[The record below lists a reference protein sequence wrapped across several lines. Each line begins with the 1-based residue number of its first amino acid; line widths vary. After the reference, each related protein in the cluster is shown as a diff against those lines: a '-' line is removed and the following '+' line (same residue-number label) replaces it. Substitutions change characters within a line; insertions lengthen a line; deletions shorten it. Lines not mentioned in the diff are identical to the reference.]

1 MVKKKLIIS
10 ALALSLLA
18 GCGQNERIDAP
29 NPITADELN
38 AEIIEKAQEKLQ
50 EEGFPEITPE
60 MLSMIDYKPSEHE
73 SLTTFK
79 LLLLNESFYGF
90 SCYGTSMKDNSSRLT
105 DKNVMFGFAI
115 GSNEINVDSFDVDY
129 AEAFLSENIE
139 NLSGLTGELDIK
151 QVNTESVKD
160 KNIVK
165 TVSLIDGNFVY
176 SYVFLLEKYPV
187 LMIAYTSDYS
197 DLASIKTAI
206 ETVNLAYNSLGKVK

>member
-1 MVKKKLIIS
+1 MKKKLIIS

-18 GCGQNERIDAP
+18 GCSQNYRVDAP

-38 AEIIEKAQEKLQ
+38 AEIIRQAQEKIQ

-79 LLLLNESFYGF
+79 LLLPNESFYGF

-129 AEAFLSENIE
+129 AETFLNENIE

-160 KNIVK
+160 KNVVK

-187 LMIAYTSDYS
+187 LMVTYTGDYS